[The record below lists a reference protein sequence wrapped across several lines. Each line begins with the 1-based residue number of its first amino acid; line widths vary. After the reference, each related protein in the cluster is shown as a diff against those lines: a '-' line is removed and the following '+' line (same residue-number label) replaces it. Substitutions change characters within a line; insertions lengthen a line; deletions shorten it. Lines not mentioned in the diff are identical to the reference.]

1 MWLLVIRRTGLF
13 LASLLVASIIVFI
26 ALALLPGDAAQ
37 TVLGVEATPE
47 ALERL
52 RVRFGLDRPL
62 IVQYVDW
69 LAGVVRGDFGVSYV
83 SRVPIAPLI
92 GNRLLVTVPLVL
104 LAMTLALVGAL
115 PLGTFAAAR
124 HGRWESTAVSAAAQ
138 VGIAIPAFW
147 AGIMLIALV
156 SVRLGWLPAGGF
168 TAWGRDAASAARSLL
183 LPAVSIALVQ
193 GAILTRY
200 TRSAVV
206 DVLREDFI
214 RTARAVGNTPG
225 RALWRHGLRNAAIP
239 VITVLGLQLSYLLA
253 GAVVIENV
261 FFLPGLGRMLVQA
274 IGQRDLLLVQGT
286 VVVLT
291 AMVLLVNFATDL
303 AYYVLDPRLR
313 PS

>member
-1 MWLLVIRRTGLF
+1 MWLLVLRRTALF
-13 LASLLVASIIVFI
+13 VASLLAASILVFI
-26 ALALLPGDAAQ
+26 ALAMLPGDAAQ

-47 ALERL
+47 ALAAL
-52 RVRFGLDRPL
+52 REQFGLNRPL
-62 IVQYVDW
+62 IVQYLDW

-83 SRVPIAPLI
+83 SQAQIAPMI
-92 GNRLLVTVPLVL
+92 GNRLLVTLPLTL
-104 LAMTLALVGAL
+104 LSMTIALAVAL

-124 HGRWESTAVSAAAQ
+124 HGRWESTLLSAAAQ
-138 VGIAIPAFW
+138 IGIAVPAFW

-168 TAWGRDAASAARSLL
+168 TAWGDDPVTALRSLL

-206 DVLREDFI
+206 DVLREDFV

-225 RALWRHGLRNAAIP
+225 RALWRHGLRSAAIP
-239 VITVLGLQLSYLLA
+239 VVTVLGLQLSYLLA

-274 IGQRDLLLVQGT
+274 IGQRDLILVQGT

-291 AMVLLVNFATDL
+291 ALVLFVNFVTDL
-303 AYYVLDPRLR
+303 AYYALDPRLR
-313 PS
+313 AS